1 MINNNTSII
10 NIIEITKYI
19 SNYFDSEYNKDN
31 DRPPVGEVD
40 GAGMD
45 NAILLR
51 GVWHD
56 VVYIHLYY
64 ILYI

>member
-19 SNYFDSEYNKDN
+19 SNYFNSEYNKDN
-31 DRPPVGEVD
+31 DRPPVGGVD

-51 GVWHD
+51 GV
-56 VVYIHLYY
+56 
-64 ILYI
+64 

>member
-19 SNYFDSEYNKDN
+19 SNYFNSEYNKDN
-31 DRPPVGEVD
+31 DRPPVGEVA

-51 GVWHD
+51 GV
-56 VVYIHLYY
+56 
-64 ILYI
+64 

>member
-19 SNYFDSEYNKDN
+19 SNYFDSEYNKDD
-31 DRPPVGEVD
+31 DRPPVGAVA
-40 GAGMD
+40 GAGMA

-51 GVWHD
+51 GV
-56 VVYIHLYY
+56 
-64 ILYI
+64 